1 MPRLNYSPL
10 GTLYKNLALWKSS
23 NVGKDERK
31 RIKGWWMDS
40 VTMAIGALL
49 NDLRDQ
55 VGDRLS
61 QRKCIYVVSVDNDF
75 MTYNQSLLQ

>member
-1 MPRLNYSPL
+1 MMD
-10 GTLYKNLALWKSS
+10 GQ
-23 NVGKDERK
+23 NVT
-31 RIKGWWMDS
+31 
-40 VTMAIGALL
+40 VAIGVLQ